1 MGKERAGF
9 GIEDEGIDFDTVLN
23 IPAPPEPTAEEKKL
37 VEKTSK
43 EMGFPSRQPPL
54 EDKSEVKKTD
64 KAKMKAISFLIDES
78 LHKAFKIKTAQ
89 NGERMVD
96 VMERFIENYINS

>member
-9 GIEDEGIDFDTVLN
+9 GIDDEGIDFDTVLN

-37 VEKTSK
+37 IGKTSK
-43 EMGFPSRQPPL
+43 DMGFVSRQPSL
-54 EDKSEVKKTD
+54 EDKSDAKKTE
-64 KAKMKAISFLIDES
+64 KVRMKAISFLIDES
-78 LHKAFKIKTAQ
+78 LHKAFKIKAAQ

-96 VMERFIENYINS
+96 IMEKFIENYINS